1 MAQPTTVRRIEV
13 TVDAKD
19 SNGQLKAIAKG
30 FADVNKGI
38 NQTKGA
44 VTSFRNAFLALQGL
58 NFAGFGLTS
67 LTQSLD
73 AVQKLSDRLRLT
85 EGSAGAANI
94 AFSRLSG
101 IANDNKTAIEDVA
114 TVYNRLNLSLR
125 DTGISSEA
133 LLGLTDSLQKS
144 FRISGATASEATA
157 AVIQLSQG
165 LASGQLRG
173 QELRSVLEQ
182 NALIGEV
189 LAKSLGIARGQLIKF
204 AEKNNGISAEQF
216 LKAVAGEFGNINQ
229 QASKLAPTI
238 GETLT
243 TNFNKL
249 KVVANDLNQ
258 EFQIVARLS
267 SVIDAAFK
275 NLDVAAAILGVVAG
289 YKAYTIAVLAA
300 TEATAAFNFVVS
312 GSLFAKV
319 ASSPVTGLLVKIAVG
334 LTSLAGATAL
344 ATIGLVGLGASFVS
358 SLNPVKEAEDRLK
371 KVSSAMGVT
380 IETGNRVEV
389 VVSGVAQQ
397 FTRAAEASAVYKA
410 TQTELGKS
418 FNQTFEIIING
429 ARENLVLA
437 KTNNDLSRTYIDAER
452 ALTPYQRAVKEF
464 IETGKLSKT
473 TTLTFKEALAA
484 INQEFTKTG
493 DLQTYN
499 KRLKEIRIDELNK
512 QWTSGTVAKE
522 EFDKR
527 LQEIQFGK
535 LKPRINE
542 VRGELAALNAEFGM
556 FGNVQQYALKLSDL
570 TLERS
575 IKDFNEGRINLE
587 QLNKAFAESDIRGYN
602 IQLQQGV
609 LTITEF
615 NSLVAQSQ
623 LQQLNN
629 SFRSGAIDVFEFNS
643 QLIQVQEKF
652 RPGSALFV
660 GTANY
665 IKQAGTLSQ
674 NIANGITQTFGRLEN
689 TFTEFT
695 RTGRF
700 AFREFAA
707 GVIDDLNKIIV
718 RALIIRP
725 IAQGILGG
733 LGGVDTGA
741 SSAGSSA
748 GSAGYQ
754 SSFGFGDYQFAKGG
768 AFNSGVEFFAKGG
781 VVDRAT
787 MFGMRGGMGVMGE
800 KGPEAILPLRRTGS
814 GDLGV
819 RAEAVPSNVI
829 VNIVN
834 QGGGEVEQ
842 RESTNANGE
851 RILDIIILSKVK
863 EGFANGAFDRSLSQ
877 QYGLRRRGA

>member
-1 MAQPTTVRRIEV
+1 MAQQTTVRRIEV
-13 TVDAKD
+13 RVDAKD
-19 SNGQLKAIAKG
+19 SSGQLKAIAKG

-67 LTQSLD
+67 LVQSLD

-85 EGSAGAANI
+85 EGNAKAANV
-94 AFSRLSG
+94 AFGRLSE
-101 IANDNKTAIEDVA
+101 IANDNKTSIEDVA

-133 LLGLTDSLQKS
+133 LLGLTDSLQKT

-157 AVIQLSQG
+157 SVVQLSQG

-182 NALIGEV
+182 NALVGEV
-189 LAKSLGIARGQLIKF
+189 LAKSLGVARGELLKF
-204 AEKNNGISAEQF
+204 AEKNGGISAEQF
-216 LKAVAGEFGNINQ
+216 LKAVAGGFGDINQ
-229 QASKLAPTI
+229 QASKLTPTI

-249 KVVANDLNQ
+249 KVVANNLNE
-258 EFQIVARLS
+258 EFKITARVS
-267 SVIDAAFK
+267 SLIDEAFK
-275 NLDVAAAILGVVAG
+275 NLDVAVGILGVVAA
-289 YKAYTIAVLAA
+289 YKTYTFAVIAA
-300 TEATAAFNFVVS
+300 TTATEAFNFVVS
-312 GSLFAKV
+312 GSLFAQIAKSPITGFLVKV
-319 ASSPVTGLLVKIAVG
+319 AIGLASFTGALVVATAGVVAFATGLLEIPEGAASKIREVADSLG
-334 LTSLAGATAL
+334 LTSESSKSLRDRYFEQERASEALTAKNSKL
-344 ATIGLVGLGASFVS
+344 SFS
-358 SLNPVKEAEDRLK
+358 
-371 KVSSAMGVT
+371 
-380 IETGNRVEV
+380 
-389 VVSGVAQQ
+389 
-397 FTRAAEASAVYKA
+397 
-410 TQTELGKS
+410 QTEVGRT
-418 FNQTFEIIING
+418 FNEVFDNLSNG
-429 ARENLVLA
+429 TQESLVLA
-437 KTNNDLSRTYIDAER
+437 RSTNDLSKTYINAER

-464 IETGKLSKT
+464 IESGKLAKDSS
-473 TTLTFKEALAA
+473 LTFKDALAL
-484 INQEFTKTG
+484 INNEFTKTG

-499 KRLKEIRIDELNK
+499 KRLKEISIADLNEQFSK
-512 QWTSGTVAKE
+512 GAFAKE
-522 EFDKR
+522 EYDKR
-527 LQEIQFGK
+527 LQEIKFGK

-542 VRGELAALNAEFGM
+542 VRGELAALNSEFGM

-602 IQLQQGV
+602 IQLEQGT
-609 LTITEF
+609 LTLAEF
-615 NSLVAQSQ
+615 NTLVAQSQ
-623 LQQLNN
+623 LTQLNN
-629 SFRSGAIDVFEFNS
+629 SFASGAIDVFEFNN

-707 GVIDDLNKIIV
+707 GVIDDLNRIII

-733 LGGVDTGA
+733 LGGVDTGTTTA
-741 SSAGSSA
+741 SSSG
-748 GSAGYQ
+748 GFQ
-754 SSFGFGDYQFAKGG
+754 SSFGFGDYNMNATGG
-768 AFNSGVEFFAKGG
+768 AFNNGVKYFAKGG

-787 MFGMRGGMGVMGE
+787 MFGMRNGMGVMGE

-877 QYGLRRRGA
+877 QFGLRRRGA